1 MDLANS
7 TSKIISSTMS
17 KTISKIMNNKLMLPV
32 FLVVLASIET
42 AAMTLFNSSN
52 NIIIATGFVFYIII
66 TFGLVYLVRYKG
78 LAAGHALFDV
88 SSIIIATLVGLIIL
102 KEEVTPKKIAG
113 LILAIISVYLLG

>member
-7 TSKIISSTMS
+7 TS

-102 KEEVTPKKIAG
+102 NEEVTAKKIAG